1 MPSSISSFRRNLFV
15 ALGTALLFSLVFV
28 AASEILVRNK
38 IVPRHP
44 FYKYIDVFLHSPNP
58 NAIFGDSHFAYGIA
72 GLNDFTNVAY
82 PGNNFRSIAEKIQLY
97 FAERKPG
104 RIILQAGVHHFSQNF
119 LFRRP
124 NESRSIADDL
134 RPQNTFRF
142 VMFHNQH
149 RPHLF
154 DYWEIYLD
162 GREFDPTTQF
172 VTEENRKNE
181 PNYLDVAPRIRR
193 IASSRISRILMP
205 VQEFQDTSIARLY
218 EKIVNDLK
226 ERGADVCLVT
236 LPVVAELRAE
246 MKRNSVF
253 QKTTAYF
260 RALAAS
266 SNVRYRNYLFTEF
279 PGHYFSDPH
288 HLNIIGARAVSP
300 LIERDCFGGPL
311 TQSLR

>member
-1 MPSSISSFRRNLFV
+1 MPSSIFSFKRHLYV
-15 ALGTALLFSLVFV
+15 ALGTAILSSVLFV
-28 AASEILVRNK
+28 AASEALVRNK

-44 FYKYIDVFLHSPNP
+44 FYKYIDVFRNSPNP

-72 GLNDFTNVAY
+72 GLNGFTNVAY
-82 PGNNFRSIAEKIQLY
+82 PGNNFRSISEKVRLY
-97 FAERKPG
+97 FADRQPG
-104 RIILQAGVHHFSQNF
+104 RVILQAGVHHFSQNF

-134 RPQNTFRF
+134 RPQSAFKF
-142 VMFHNQH
+142 MMFHNQH

-172 VTEENRKNE
+172 VTEENRENE

-205 VQEFQDTSIARLY
+205 VEAFQDTSIARLY
-218 EKIVNDLK
+218 EKTITDLK
-226 ERGADVCLVT
+226 QRGAQICLVT
-236 LPVVAELRAE
+236 LPVVVELRSE
-246 MKRNSVF
+246 MKRNPVF
-253 QKTTAYF
+253 EKTTAYF
-260 RALAAS
+260 RDLAERS
-266 SNVRYRNYLFTEF
+266 RVRYRNYLFTEF

-300 LIERDCFGGPL
+300 QIEQDCFGSP
-311 TQSLR
+311 SPDPIR